1 MRSVDR
7 FAVNRI
13 NKIVFF
19 IEKHGF
25 LKSSK
30 IVKLPL
36 VGSEQTGTA
45 MLPNKIGGFMFI
57 LKRTKKNYHYPFY
70 FKEVASL
77 KSLI

>member
-13 NKIVFF
+13 NKNCIFYRNEWFF
-19 IEKHGF
+19 
-25 LKSSK
+25 KSSK

-36 VGSEQTGTA
+36 VGSEQTGTE
-45 MLPNKIGGFMFI
+45 MLPNKIGGFMFT

-77 KSLI
+77 K